1 MKIRT
6 ITLGIKPSAN
16 WSKVKEDKIRN
27 FFSIAGNEFAAKGA
41 EIRTKRI
48 TLPPFCPSKDKEQ
61 TLTSIISE
69 LSDFCNNESIRW
81 FCVPFKAVGQNV
93 DEIETIT
100 SRILKKHKNSFINYI
115 VTEGKKIDYRA
126 VSSASRFIRRA
137 SRVSNNGI
145 DNFRC
150 GVSLNCKPHGPFFPF
165 SYHTGRD
172 GFSIALEIVP
182 LCLKVVKANL
192 NNKLEI
198 IRKEIIK
205 NLTPVIKQVD
215 KTAKAIE
222 KRTSMKYYGIDV
234 SLAPH
239 PEHSEHSVAYL
250 IELLGIDIFGSNGT
264 TFITSFLT
272 DTLKAL
278 IHQSGIRSTGF
289 NGVMYSLLED
299 PRLGVICS
307 KQKTLSVDSL
317 IMFSSMC
324 GCGLDMVPLP
334 GNVQEKEIASIILD
348 VAAISLRLNKPLGVR
363 LLPIPGKTS
372 GEITEF
378 SHDFLHN
385 AKIQKV
391 KHKGFSPDFLNTN
404 KMFEYIS

>member
-6 ITLGIKPSAN
+6 ITLGIAPSAN
-16 WSKVKEDKIRN
+16 WSKAKEDRIKN

-48 TLPPFCPSKDKEQ
+48 TLPPVCLSKDKEPA
-61 TLTSIISE
+61 LTSVISE
-69 LSDFCNNESIRW
+69 LADFCNNDSIRW
-81 FCVPFKAVGQNV
+81 FCVPFNAVGQNV
-93 DEIETIT
+93 DKIANI
-100 SRILKKHKNSFINYI
+100 SSVILKKHKNSFVNYI
-115 VTEGKKIDYRA
+115 VTEDQKTDCRA
-126 VSSASRFIRRA
+126 VLNAGRFIRRA
-137 SRVSNNGI
+137 SRMSNNGI

-150 GVSLNCKPHGPFFPF
+150 GVSLNCKPNGPFFPF
-165 SYHTGRD
+165 SYHEGRD

-182 LCLKVVKANL
+182 LCVEVIKNNL
-192 NNKLEI
+192 NTKLEI
-198 IRKEIIK
+198 IRREIIK
-205 NLTPVIKQVD
+205 SLMPVIKRVE
-215 KTAKAIE
+215 KTAKAVE

-307 KQKTLSVDSL
+307 KHKTLSIDSL
-317 IMFSSMC
+317 IMFSSVC

-334 GNVQEKEIASIILD
+334 GNVKEKEIASIMLD

-363 LLPIPGKTS
+363 LLPIPGKS
-372 GEITEF
+372 AGELTEF